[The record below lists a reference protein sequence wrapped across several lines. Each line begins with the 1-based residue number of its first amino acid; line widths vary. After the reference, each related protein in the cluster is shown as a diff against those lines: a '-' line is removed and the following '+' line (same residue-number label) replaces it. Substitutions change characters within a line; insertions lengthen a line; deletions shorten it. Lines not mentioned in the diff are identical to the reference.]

1 MIFIDRMLIFV
12 NLLQNI
18 YSSIRTSLLSEN
30 QQNWTE
36 PISTRTSQLGSGFA
50 IPAVDAVDPGR
61 ILRVFKSCW
70 VVKNNHSEMKSDL

>member
-36 PISTRTSQLGSGFA
+36 LISTRTSQLGSGFA
-50 IPAVDAVDPGR
+50 IPAVDPGR
-61 ILRVFKSCW
+61 ILRIFKSCW

>member
-50 IPAVDAVDPGR
+50 IPAVGPGR
-61 ILRVFKSCW
+61 ILRIFKSCW